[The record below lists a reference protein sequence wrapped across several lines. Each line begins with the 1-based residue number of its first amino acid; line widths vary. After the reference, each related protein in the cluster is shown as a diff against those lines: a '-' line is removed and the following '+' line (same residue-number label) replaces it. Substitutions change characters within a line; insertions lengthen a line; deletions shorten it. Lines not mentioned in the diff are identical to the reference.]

1 MACPAFITW
10 LAGRFG
16 FGETPLNWLGSSAS
30 PHGCKESQVKI
41 ENGSARTALL
51 SGESFGLGFED
62 REYFDEMG
70 ELQHLAW
77 AALKAE
83 ERESRFELA
92 G

>member
-1 MACPAFITW
+1 MPRLITW
-10 LAGRFG
+10 LDVRFG
-16 FGETPLNWLGSSAS
+16 FCETPLNWLGSSAS
-30 PHGCKESQVKI
+30 PHGCKESQAKI
-41 ENGSARTALL
+41 ENGSARTALQ

-70 ELQHLAW
+70 ELEHLAR

-92 G
+92 